1 MGKQQFKDFIL
12 KETDDFIIINK
23 PPFVSTLED
32 RVMDTNILAM
42 ARNYHADAQ
51 VCHRLDKETSG
62 VLVIAKNPEAYRHM
76 SLQFQNRQVS
86 KVYHAVSEGI
96 HDFDQMDVEDPIRKL
111 GNGTVC
117 IDKRRGRDAQTF
129 LNTLRAFRKH
139 TLVECRPV
147 TGRMH
152 QIRIHLAHQGAPIS
166 GDIQYGGHP
175 FYLSEIKARYRS
187 GKDEEEQPL
196 IRRLALHAMKLT
208 FEDLKGEKIT
218 VEAPYPKD
226 FRVLVA
232 QLEKN
237 S

>member
-1 MGKQQFKDFIL
+1 MSKPQFKDLIL
-12 KETDDFIIINK
+12 VETDDFIVINK
-23 PPFVSTLED
+23 PPFVATLED
-32 RVMDTNILAM
+32 RVMDTNILSM
-42 ARNYHADAQ
+42 ARGYHAESQ

-62 VLVIAKNPEAYRHM
+62 ALVIAKHPEAYRHM
-76 SLQFQNRQVS
+76 SMQFQNRQVS
-86 KVYHAVSEGI
+86 KIYHAVSEGI
-96 HDFDQMDVEDPIRKL
+96 HDFNALNVEDAIRKL

-117 IDKRRGRDAQTF
+117 IDKRKGRDAQTIF
-129 LNTLRAFRKH
+129 TTLHAYKKH

-152 QIRIHLAHQGAPIS
+152 QIRIHLAHYGAPIS

-175 FYLSEIKARYRS
+175 FFLSNIKPKYRS
-187 GKDEEEQPL
+187 GRDEEEQPL
-196 IRRLALHAMKLT
+196 IRRLALHAKQLT
-208 FEDLKGEKIT
+208 FEDLKGEKIA

-226 FRVLVA
+226 FRVLVT

>member
-218 VEAPYPKD
+218 VEAPYPQD